1 MADSSKAKI
10 TRIKAQDD
18 ALKKSTTAKS
28 AAVSSKKVTKS
39 SKVVKKQGET
49 PAKKK
54 NIFARIGAY
63 FAGAWKELRQVRWPN
78 RKATWALTG
87 AVIVF
92 SVFFMLLITLLD
104 TFFKFLFELIIK

>member
-18 ALKKSTTAKS
+18 APKKSTTAKS

-92 SVFFMLLITLLD
+92 SVFVFYLAE
-104 TFFKFLFELIIK
+104 LFI